1 MVPNHATR
9 VRFPAGALTFT
20 PQASMAEW
28 SKALDL
34 SSSIRKNAQVRT
46 LLEADHASVAQLA
59 ARRIHSPK
67 VEGSTPSGGTF
78 LVVGG
83 DLTSMSSWPNG

>member
-1 MVPNHATR
+1 
-9 VRFPAGALTFT
+9 
-20 PQASMAEW
+20 MAEW

-46 LLEADHASVAQLA
+46 LLEADLASVAQLA

-78 LVVGG
+78 CRKCPRGLM
-83 DLTSMSSWPNG
+83 DKA

>member
-1 MVPNHATR
+1 
-9 VRFPAGALTFT
+9 
-20 PQASMAEW
+20 MAEW

-46 LLEADHASVAQLA
+46 LLEAFPSKASVAQLA

-78 LVVGG
+78 LDRVGRSRKGSVWDFGPVV
-83 DLTSMSSWPNG
+83 SSWPNG

>member
-9 VRFPAGALTFT
+9 VRFPAGAFLKGNPAF
-20 PQASMAEW
+20 MAEW

-46 LLEADHASVAQLA
+46 LLKAPILA
-59 ARRIHSPK
+59 NLPRY
-67 VEGSTPSGGTF
+67 
-78 LVVGG
+78 
-83 DLTSMSSWPNG
+83 M

>member
-1 MVPNHATR
+1 
-9 VRFPAGALTFT
+9 
-20 PQASMAEW
+20 MAEW

-78 LVVGG
+78 CFRRLVGG
-83 DLTSMSSWPNG
+83 NKASSSRITT

>member
-1 MVPNHATR
+1 
-9 VRFPAGALTFT
+9 
-20 PQASMAEW
+20 MAEW

-46 LLEADHASVAQLA
+46 LLEAFPSQASVAQLA

-78 LVVGG
+78 WYREDCFVSAPGKL
-83 DLTSMSSWPNG
+83 

>member
-1 MVPNHATR
+1 
-9 VRFPAGALTFT
+9 
-20 PQASMAEW
+20 MAEW

-46 LLEADHASVAQLA
+46 LLEAFPSKASVAQLA

-78 LVVGG
+78 CFWSRLDSVSRSVEF
-83 DLTSMSSWPNG
+83 